1 MTKFVATKQYVM
13 NKFITIIKAWG
24 TAMFHTEEQKKLAES
39 RMTICEACPS
49 LQEVDVKSVTGSI
62 VNNYFQC
69 GACGCPI
76 AAKIYTSPNVP
87 KEQKCPQGKWEN

>member
-1 MTKFVATKQYVM
+1 M
-13 NKFITIIKAWG
+13 NKFLTIIKAWG
-24 TAMFHTEEQKKLAES
+24 TAMFHTEEQKKLAET

-76 AAKIYTSPNVP
+76 AAKIYTSADAPR
-87 KEQKCPQGKWEN
+87 EQKCPQGKWEN

>member
-1 MTKFVATKQYVM
+1 MSKFL
-13 NKFITIIKAWG
+13 TIIKAWG
-24 TAMFHTEEQKKLAES
+24 TAMFHTEEQKKLAET

-76 AAKIYTSPNVP
+76 AAKIYTSPDVP
-87 KEQKCPQGKWEN
+87 KEQKCPHGKWQN

>member
-1 MTKFVATKQYVM
+1 MSKFL
-13 NKFITIIKAWG
+13 TIIKAWG
-24 TAMFHTEEQKKLAES
+24 TAMFHTEEQKKLAET

-76 AAKIYTSPNVP
+76 AAKIYTSPDVP
-87 KEQKCPQGKWEN
+87 KEQKCPHGKWEN

>member
-1 MTKFVATKQYVM
+1 M
-13 NKFITIIKAWG
+13 NKFLTIIQAWG
-24 TAMFHTEEQKKLAES
+24 TAMFHTEEQKALADD
-39 RMTICEACPS
+39 RMRICESCDM

-76 AAKIYTSPNVP
+76 AAKIYTSPDVP
-87 KEQKCPQGKWEN
+87 KEQKCPRGKWEN

>member
-1 MTKFVATKQYVM
+1 MSKFL
-13 NKFITIIKAWG
+13 TIVKAWG
-24 TAMFHTEEQKKLAES
+24 TAIFHTEEQKKLAES

-76 AAKIYTSPNVP
+76 AAKIYTSPDVP
-87 KEQKCPQGKWEN
+87 KEQKCPHGKWEN